1 MWFKRFGSWILAG
14 LLFIVVIVSKLKPG
28 KWQKTAVSNEEAHV
42 KDSIEDANEAFA
54 DSDVH
59 NTDAL
64 KAIQEG
70 KDEIKEVKEADESM
84 DDLLK
89 RLNS

>member
-1 MWFKRFGSWILAG
+1 MWLKRFGSWILAG

-28 KWQKTAVSNEEAHV
+28 KWQKTAVSNEDTHI
-42 KDSIEDANEAFA
+42 KDSIDDANEAFA

-64 KAIQEG
+64 DAIQEG
-70 KDEIKEVKEADESM
+70 KDEIEKVRKDDESM